1 MASSLLAG
9 MEPVAGSQHPLASMG
24 SGDGAV
30 VRPFD
35 GGDGGDSDSGGA
47 GAGSGGFGGGSGGGG
62 GRDGDGGGEG
72 GRAAVGTDVLLD
84 EEESTNMVMELVN
97 PSSPPLTVNVYVAEG
112 VGSIKW
118 SFRTQGKG
126 ILFSVR
132 RGDESIL
139 PSMEVPSDQMQ
150 IEGAEWVAPCHL
162 WCPLV
167 SSGVLW
173 CPPVSSGV
181 FWCPLVCSLRTP
193 REQILWHRVRV

>member
-62 GRDGDGGGEG
+62 GRDGDGDGEG

-150 IEGAEWVAPCHL
+150 IEGASGLHRAT
-162 WCPLV
+162 
-167 SSGVLW
+167 SGVLW

-181 FWCPLVCSLRTP
+181 LRCLLVSSGVFTTYTKRTDTMA
-193 REQILWHRVRV
+193 